1 MSISDRFWGPFGH
14 HLGGQKPQF
23 FMFVRSK
30 IEVGGPRAIF
40 FDFERRNFDVESEI
54 GILRSN
60 FGEFGAKKVA
70 RLTKNHEGL
79 FDMLVFELTQR
90 NAPGW

>member
-1 MSISDRFWGPFGH
+1 MFFWGGFWVPFGH
-14 HLGGQKPQF
+14 HSGGQKPQC
-23 FMFVRSK
+23 FMVFRSN

-70 RLTKNHEGL
+70 ELTTNHERL
-79 FDMLVFELTQR
+79 FGMLVFELTRR
-90 NAPGW
+90 NAQGW